1 MNNMQLKAKTI
12 QDFKKI
18 IKRDYGQILSEEE
31 ANELGI
37 SLLRLTKLALTAQAR
52 AIEKTGKRKS

>member
-1 MNNMQLKAKTI
+1 MRLKKKTI
-12 QDFKKI
+12 EDFQKI

-31 ANELGI
+31 VNELGT

-52 AIEKTGKRKS
+52 AIKKADKQKL

>member
-1 MNNMQLKAKTI
+1 MRLKAKTI

-18 IKRDYGQILSEEE
+18 IKRDYGQILSEED

-37 SLLRLTKLALTAQAR
+37 SLLRLTRLALTAQAR
-52 AIEKTGKRKS
+52 TLEKAEKQKS